1 MASRAVVAQLS
12 DVHVLPPGVRL
23 GGVVDTNAALR
34 AAVEVINGLAPQPDV
49 VVVSGDVTEDGSAA
63 AAQEARRIL
72 DGLGAPYW
80 VMAGNHDRR
89 DALRDAF
96 AGRLD
101 GSGERLTYEVDI
113 GAARLLLLDSL
124 VEDHDEGVLG
134 TAQLAWL
141 DQRLSADR
149 ERPVLVFV
157 HHPPIDTG
165 VWWMDTA
172 RLSDAS
178 AFGDVVERHAHVA
191 LVACGHVHRAIE
203 QRWRGTTVSITPSTA
218 FEVQFDLTPQA
229 PPRAVLD
236 RPAFHIH
243 VVEDGRVVT
252 HTVDASGTPT
262 VVELAGFFGDWETT
276 RAEWQQRADGLR

>member
-1 MASRAVVAQLS
+1 LVVQLS

-34 AAVEVINGLAPQPDV
+34 NAVAVINDLAPQPDA
-49 VVVSGDVTEDGSAA
+49 VVVSGDVTEDGSVAA
-63 AAQEARRIL
+63 AGEARRIL
-72 DGLGAPYW
+72 DDLHAPYW

-89 DALRDAF
+89 DALRGAF
-96 AGRLD
+96 GGRLD
-101 GSGERLTYEVDI
+101 GTDATITYEVDL
-113 GAARLLLLDSL
+113 GPVRLLLLDSL

-134 TAQLAWL
+134 TAQITWL
-141 DQRLSADR
+141 DERLAADR
-149 ERPVLVFV
+149 ARPVLVFV

-178 AFGDVVERHAHVA
+178 AFGDVIARHSHVA

-203 QRWRGTTVSITPSTA
+203 QRWKGTTVSITPSTA

-236 RPAFHIH
+236 RPAFHVH
-243 VVEDGRVVT
+243 VVEDGAVVT
-252 HTVDASGTPT
+252 HTVDAGPAPT
-262 VVELAGFFGDWETT
+262 VVELAPFFGDWETT
-276 RAEWQQRADGLR
+276 RAEWQERADGLR